1 MKKDI
6 KIPSI
11 KGVSVAAVQ
20 ELGDDNQPVF
30 NIYLIN
36 ERKERLE
43 KVLVASKGYATVK
56 KTAEKIK
63 TGTLR
68 KSLGDVESMKAQK
81 IEPIMEDLFGLNNE
95 YWVSFWIGEK
105 MYDKKYIF
113 LSETIKKENFT
124 TVPVLE
130 KQGVLIC

>member
-6 KIPSI
+6 KIPPV

-20 ELGDDNQPVF
+20 EFGDDNLPVF
-30 NIYLIN
+30 NVYLIN
-36 ERKERLE
+36 QRKEKLE
-43 KVLVASKGYATVK
+43 KVLVTSKGYATVK
-56 KTAEKIK
+56 KTGQKII
-63 TGTLR
+63 TSTLR
-68 KSLGDVESMKAQK
+68 KSLGDLESMKAQK
-81 IEPIMEDLFGLNNE
+81 IEPIMENLFGLNNE
-95 YWVSFWIGEK
+95 YWVSFWIGNK

-124 TVPVLE
+124 TVPVLD